1 MTSPQPDRKSLS
13 VTPPP
18 VRTFAEILEDL
29 DELKEL
35 LAFSSPNSVAETQT
49 TDDISQRL
57 QILSD
62 AISQADSDFQATR
75 KRSDEMARAQ
85 ADAIV
90 HSAEII
96 DELELTRREL
106 ANARAA
112 AESAAQDTKRLADTI
127 FERTHDAVLIM
138 RDRRRV
144 ACNAQAE
151 RLLGCQSSA
160 DQWPSKFDE
169 ATLEDGSPAQS
180 ILQENYTRAL
190 NGENAAVEVA
200 FPTYVDDV
208 IWCEVTMTAFSMQSD
223 DHVLVTL
230 HDITSRKQL
239 ERELRRHR
247 DFLDNIINAVPDHL
261 YVKSNDQGLV
271 VANNAF
277 CEDFEVEREE
287 SLGRP
292 ISEVCGTE
300 YDQEGEYD
308 LTLNSGVR
316 RTFST
321 RQSSFEDAVTG
332 ASYVV
337 ATSRDITADRARERR
352 LSLLASVFNNAAEGV
367 VILTRDGRIVEAN
380 PMFLQ
385 MAGKTLDEIA
395 RRPLTAVLDI
405 KQPTFA
411 NDLAAVAEGASW
423 SGKVQINSGIQQD
436 RWYWTS
442 ISRSGNMDGFGN
454 RLIVMFSDVTEL
466 EESQRQLEQ
475 QALYDN
481 LTRLPNRRFFRR
493 YLGELIGDE
502 SGGAEFAVCFLDLD
516 DFKHVNDSLGHSV
529 GDRLLKLVARRL
541 TSIIGTE
548 AFIARFGGDE
558 FAVLVPDLDPAYRRL
573 AEITDRIL
581 KAFQAPFRLG
591 QSEAIVGTSIGV
603 TLYPDHSDSAEVL
616 MKNADIAMYAAKSA
630 GKNSVRVFDRNMQ
643 ASVDQRHQIQRDLR
657 QALQGGDIT
666 LRFQPKVCSR
676 TGVLRGCEVLARWKR
691 DDGTYVPPSEFIPIA
706 EQSGL
711 IVPFGELVLT
721 HAAKCCRRWADA
733 GYNPFPV
740 AVNISP
746 QQMRHPAFLDRLEAI
761 LKEAG
766 AKPEWLELEI
776 TENAMVDD
784 VERARR
790 LILQLRKLG
799 VRTAID
805 DFGTGYSSLSYLQSL
820 PIDTLKIDA
829 SFVREVHSAKTS
841 AAIAR
846 AVVSLGSGLG
856 LTVVAEGVE
865 TAQQAKRLAE
875 LECDVLQGYLIGKP
889 VCEEDFVTWMQ
900 QSLKQTNFLQKVMQ
914 TPLQE
919 SSTTV
924 AKPAMFT

>member
-1 MTSPQPDRKSLS
+1 M
-13 VTPPP
+13 
-18 VRTFAEILEDL
+18 RTFAEILEDL

-49 TDDISQRL
+49 ADDISGRL
-57 QILSD
+57 QILSE
-62 AISQADSDFQATR
+62 AIAQADCDFQATR

-151 RLLGCQSSA
+151 RLLGCQSSL

-190 NGENAAVEVA
+190 SGEIAAVEVA

-223 DHVLVTL
+223 DHILVTL

-261 YVKSNDQGLV
+261 YVKSSDQGLV

-316 RTFST
+316 RTYST

-367 VILTRDGRIVEAN
+367 VILTREGRIVEAN

-385 MAGKTLDEIA
+385 MAGKTLDEIS
-395 RRPLTAVLDI
+395 RRPLTTVLDI

-411 NDLAAVAEGASW
+411 NDLASVVEGASW
-423 SGKVQINSGIQQD
+423 SGKIQVNSGIQQD

-442 ISRSGNMDGFGN
+442 ISRSGSMEGYGN

-493 YLGELIGDE
+493 YLGELISDE
-502 SGGAEFAVCFLDLD
+502 SGRGEFAVCFLDLD

-541 TSIIGTE
+541 TSTIGTE

-558 FAVLVPDLDPAYRRL
+558 FAVIVPDLDPAYRRL

-581 KAFQAPFRLG
+581 KAFQAPFGLG

-603 TLYPDHSDSAEVL
+603 TLFPDHADSAEVL

-630 GKNSVRVFDRNMQ
+630 GKNSIRVFDRNMQ
-643 ASVDQRHQIQRDLR
+643 ANVDQRHQIQRDLR

-666 LRFQPKVCSR
+666 LHFQPKVCSR
-676 TGVLRGCEVLARWKR
+676 TGVLSGCEALARWKR
-691 DDGTYVPPSEFIPIA
+691 DDGTYVPPVEFIPIA
-706 EQSGL
+706 EQS
-711 IVPFGELVLT
+711 
-721 HAAKCCRRWADA
+721 
-733 GYNPFPV
+733 
-740 AVNISP
+740 
-746 QQMRHPAFLDRLEAI
+746 
-761 LKEAG
+761 
-766 AKPEWLELEI
+766 
-776 TENAMVDD
+776 
-784 VERARR
+784 
-790 LILQLRKLG
+790 
-799 VRTAID
+799 
-805 DFGTGYSSLSYLQSL
+805 
-820 PIDTLKIDA
+820 
-829 SFVREVHSAKTS
+829 
-841 AAIAR
+841 
-846 AVVSLGSGLG
+846 
-856 LTVVAEGVE
+856 
-865 TAQQAKRLAE
+865 
-875 LECDVLQGYLIGKP
+875 
-889 VCEEDFVTWMQ
+889 
-900 QSLKQTNFLQKVMQ
+900 
-914 TPLQE
+914 
-919 SSTTV
+919 
-924 AKPAMFT
+924 